1 MSIKTTLF
9 VDDLEFCVLDH
20 SMGFFQNSDYAGS
33 PNRKTKAQPFR
44 FTVEASKDTTFCE
57 WAVDSAMQKK
67 YVKIVFSPTSG
78 MSKST
83 TIELLDVY
91 CIRCVYNFK
100 AASSQP
106 FTVDFDLSPGIIMR
120 EGAVLLK
127 RSWAVSDPEM
137 PDVATVER
145 ETEDNTPRII
155 KQYITDR
162 DDTELNTYER
172 GQELYC
178 VLESENFDN
187 ETIDIDLS
195 ELNVSL
201 LYQGK
206 QLQDNIIKN
215 YTIGAD
221 AEKIPLQVIPEDYT
235 DEQ

>member
-137 PDVATVER
+137 LNQKPALFE
-145 ETEDNTPRII
+145 EEKQEEKKII
-155 KQYITDR
+155 DYYITDLNNKR
-162 DDTELNTYER
+162 INKIFAGNKILLNIQSKNMIGELFTIKLSTQTIDFKYNGKILADDILSNHKI
-172 GQELYC
+172 
-178 VLESENFDN
+178 SSDN
-187 ETIDIDLS
+187 EKIELETINQ
-195 ELNVSL
+195 EV
-201 LYQGK
+201 
-206 QLQDNIIKN
+206 
-215 YTIGAD
+215 
-221 AEKIPLQVIPEDYT
+221 
-235 DEQ
+235 